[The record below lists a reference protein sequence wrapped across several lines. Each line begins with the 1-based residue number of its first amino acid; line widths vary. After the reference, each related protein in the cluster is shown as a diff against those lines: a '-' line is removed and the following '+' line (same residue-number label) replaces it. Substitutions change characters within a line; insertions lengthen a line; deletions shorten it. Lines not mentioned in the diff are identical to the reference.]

1 MPPDPPGPDP
11 APALARLDPASP
23 RFATEAV
30 DLLLDASRRAGA
42 SDLHLQPGP
51 EGLAA
56 RCRIDG
62 VLQPLAV
69 LPGEL
74 APNVV
79 ARLKVLA
86 DLLTYRTDVPQEGR
100 IRSSP
105 GRPETRVSTF
115 PTLHG
120 ERAVVRLFADP
131 GRLLDLDDLGLGPG
145 LLDPLRVALAEASG
159 LIVLCGPAGS
169 GKTTTLYASLH
180 ALASS
185 SGGHRCIATLEDP
198 IEAAVP
204 GVVQSQVNPS
214 AGFSLESGLRSLLR
228 QDPEVIAVGEIR
240 DPATAEVAFQAALT
254 GHLVLTT
261 FHAGSAAGAVG
272 RLSDM
277 GIEPYLLRSGVR
289 AILSQRLVRLLCD
302 SCARP
307 IRSADDPALLGLPV
321 GRCRAPVGCDRCR
334 GAGYLGRTPVAELL
348 VPGRGP
354 VARAVL
360 SRADVDR
367 IESAAVA
374 SGMVPLWDHARSF
387 ASSGLTSPAE
397 IRRVFGLVHHPAPE
411 GPASDPRVEAIT
423 EGGDA
428 NSRPR

>member
-1 MPPDPPGPDP
+1 MASPIATGDGSPPDP
-11 APALARLDPASP
+11 ARQLSALDPASP

-30 DLLLDASRRAGA
+30 DLLLAASRRAGA
-42 SDLHLQPGP
+42 SDLHLQPTP
-51 EGLAA
+51 EGLVAQV
-56 RCRIDG
+56 RIDG

-69 LPGEL
+69 LPASM

-86 DLLTYRTDVPQEGR
+86 ELLTYRTDIPQEGR
-100 IRSSP
+100 IRAEP

-120 ERAVVRLFADP
+120 ERAVVRLFAES
-131 GRLLDLDDLGLGPG
+131 GRLLDLDELGLAPDVLAG
-145 LLDPLRVALAEASG
+145 LRLALEETSG
-159 LIVLCGPAGS
+159 LIVLSGPAGS
-169 GKTTTLYASLH
+169 GKTTTLYACLR
-180 ALASS
+180 ALAAS
-185 SGGHRCIATLEDP
+185 SGGHRCIASLEDP

-204 GVVQSQVNPS
+204 GVVQAQVNPQ
-214 AGFSLESGLRSLLR
+214 AGFALDSGLRSLLR

-240 DPATAEVAFQAALT
+240 DPSTAEVAFQAALT

-261 FHAGSAAGAVG
+261 FHSGSAAGAVG

-277 GIEPYLLRSGVR
+277 GIEPYLLRSGLR

-307 IRSADDPALLGLPV
+307 LSSSAADDPARLGLPISS
-321 GRCRAPVGCDRCR
+321 GRAPVGCDSCR
-334 GAGYLGRTPVAELL
+334 GTGYLGRSPLAELL
-348 VPGRGP
+348 VPGRGA

-367 IESAAVA
+367 IESAAVSA
-374 SGMVPLWDHARSF
+374 GMVPLWERALSA
-387 ASSGLTSPAE
+387 ASDGTTSPAE
-397 IRRVFGLVHHPAPE
+397 IRRVLGVA
-411 GPASDPRVEAIT
+411 RQ
-423 EGGDA
+423 GGSGA
-428 NSRPR
+428 NALSSGD